1 MLADS
6 VEAAVRADRK
16 NISGIQD
23 LEKVISGVIDSKVAE
38 GQLDNVD
45 FTLKDLSEIKE
56 ALIYALQSVYHGR
69 KVKEIQSSEEEDK
82 KDTTPELTQENLKN
96 EN

>member
-1 MLADS
+1 
-6 VEAAVRADRK
+6 
-16 NISGIQD
+16 